1 MAETTS
7 SRRRAGTN
15 QGRSSNQIEKS
26 AALGSSASG
35 SSASASAP
43 APSSSPTRIPVRK
56 TYKLYVGGQFPRSE
70 SGRSYLVRSPDG
82 TPLANA
88 VRSSRKDL
96 RDAIRV
102 ARGAAQGWAGKTAMN
117 RGQVLYRVAEL
128 MEGRRA
134 QFAEEIASAEGA
146 SAGQAEALVDRSI
159 DRWVWYAGWADKI
172 SQMLGTVN
180 PVGAPYFNF
189 TFPEATG
196 IVGVIAPE
204 QSSLLGLISR
214 VAPAVVGGN
223 AVVVLASESRPLPAV
238 TLGEVLATSD
248 VPPGVINVLTG
259 LRSELVPIL
268 AGHMDVNALDMWGVP
283 REMREQV
290 EISAMENVKRVA
302 RPPRDGEERFDWLDD
317 RIAQRPEWIA
327 RFLEMKT
334 VWHPIGV

>member
-1 MAETTS
+1 MAES
-7 SRRRAGTN
+7 GARRQTN
-15 QGRSSNQIEKS
+15 PRSGAQTRRSNAIPPAQAPAQS
-26 AALGSSASG
+26 AA
-35 SSASASAP
+35 
-43 APSSSPTRIPVRK
+43 RIPVRK

-70 SGRSYLVRSPDG
+70 SGRSYVVRAPDG

-96 RDAIRV
+96 RDAIRL
-102 ARGAAQGWAGKTAMN
+102 ARGAATGWAGKTAMN

-128 MEGRRA
+128 MEGRRG
-134 QFAEEIASAEGA
+134 QFVDEVAIAEGL
-146 SAGQAEALVDRSI
+146 GQAQAERLVDRSI

-172 SQMLGTVN
+172 MQVMGTVN

-189 TFPEATG
+189 TIPEATG
-196 IVGVIAPE
+196 IVGVVAPE
-204 QSSLLGLISR
+204 ASSLLGLVSR

-248 VPPGVINVLTG
+248 FPAGVINILTG
-259 LRSELVPIL
+259 LRTELVPIL
-268 AGHMDVNALDMWGVP
+268 AGHMDVNALDTWGVP

-290 EISAMENVKRVA
+290 EISAMESVKRVS
-302 RPPRDGEERFDWLDD
+302 RPPRAGEERFDWLDD
-317 RIAQRPEWIA
+317 RNAQRPEWIA
-327 RFLEMKT
+327 RYLEMKT